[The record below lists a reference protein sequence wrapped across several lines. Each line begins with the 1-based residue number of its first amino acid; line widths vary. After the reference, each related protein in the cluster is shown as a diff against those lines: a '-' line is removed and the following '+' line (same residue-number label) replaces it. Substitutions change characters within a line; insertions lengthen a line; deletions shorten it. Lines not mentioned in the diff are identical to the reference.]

1 MLLILIGIVLLLIV
15 QTDFIITAL
24 SGGRQGAMTDRLS
37 FGCWRLLQRL
47 HNRFGGQLLHAFRGL
62 IIMSFVTMT
71 WLLLTALAWL
81 LILVGGKA
89 LVMQQTGEPA
99 NWVQSLSYVGNAL
112 STMGAAN
119 AVPSDGWWGIWGAVA
134 AANGFVLL
142 TLSVTYILTVMQT
155 VASGRSFA
163 LLVNAL
169 DATSPSFTSTFAEN
183 LAQLVSQLTSVPMAL
198 YYSSVRE
205 DLRLTLAISR
215 FAQQVAVSPELW
227 QVYAPIF
234 KALCVTGTNGKE
246 PAVADVRDWAARFSL
261 TRDTAKEAST
271 NK

>member
-1 MLLILIGIVLLLIV
+1 MLLILTGIVLLLIV
-15 QTDFIITAL
+15 ETDFIITAL
-24 SGGRQGAMTDRLS
+24 SGGRQGALTDRLS

-47 HNRFGGQLLHAFRGL
+47 HNRFGGEFWHAYSGL
-62 IIMSFVTMT
+62 IVMTVVTLT

-81 LILVGGKA
+81 LILVGGTA
-89 LVMQQTGEPA
+89 LVMQSTGEPA
-99 NWVQSLSYVGNAL
+99 NWIQSLSYVGNAL

-119 AVPSDGWWGIWGAVA
+119 AQPSNGWWGIWGAVA

-155 VASGRSFA
+155 VAAGRSFA
-163 LLVNAL
+163 LLVNSL
-169 DATSPSFTSTFAEN
+169 DPTDQSYTSTFAEN
-183 LAQLVSQLTSVPMAL
+183 FAQLVSQLTSVPMAL

-234 KALCVTGTNGKE
+234 KALCADHADGKK
-246 PAVADVRDWAARFSL
+246 PAVDDVRDWAARFSL
-261 TRDTAKEAST
+261 TRDTAREAQ
-271 NK
+271 NCK